1 VTEKQSNPGEP
12 GVKHEDAAAV
22 FDRAAQTYERI
33 GPQFFSHFGRRL
45 VELIGIQPGSRV
57 LDVASGA
64 GAILLPAAE
73 HVGPKGLVVG
83 IDLADSMVERLGQ
96 EIAHRGVLQAQARL
110 MDAQHLEF
118 PDASFDYVLC
128 GFALDMFP
136 DPERALSE
144 FRRVLLSGGRL
155 GLTLSPGWWW
165 EGDERWGWHAKL
177 LRWLGAQV
185 QFGPRRFESVGEV
198 EDALRVRGFTDVTT
212 LKERF
217 DLTWADADEWWRWGW
232 SHGWRRVLEAM
243 QRDKLERYRRAC
255 LQELRALARSGGI
268 RGRLEVIL
276 AAGTKADPR
285 PS

>member
-1 VTEKQSNPGEP
+1 
-12 GVKHEDAAAV
+12 VKEEDTAAL
-22 FDRAAQTYERI
+22 FDRAAQTYDRV

-45 VELIGIQPGSRV
+45 VELVGIQPGSRV

-73 HVGPKGLVVG
+73 QVGPKGLVVG

-96 EIAHRGVLQAQARL
+96 EIAHRGVLQAQARF

-136 DPERALSE
+136 DPDQALSE
-144 FRRVLLSGGRL
+144 LRRVLQSGGRL

-165 EGDERWGWHAKL
+165 EGDERWGWHAEL
-177 LRWLGAQV
+177 LRSLRAQV
-185 QFGPRRFESVGEV
+185 QFGPRRVESLEEV
-198 EDALRVRGFTDVTT
+198 EEALGVRGFIDVAA

-217 DLTWADADEWWRWGW
+217 DMTWADTD
-232 SHGWRRVLEAM
+232 
-243 QRDKLERYRRAC
+243 
-255 LQELRALARSGGI
+255 
-268 RGRLEVIL
+268 
-276 AAGTKADPR
+276 
-285 PS
+285 